1 MSIQDIQNQ
10 FKAEVDGT
18 DLKLER
24 AIMNYSEG
32 GAVQTYEF
40 RVSKN
45 KGATT
50 TIEVECRSFSDIPA
64 IVKIAADKAKAWA
77 HIHD

>member
-40 RVSKN
+40 RVSKK

-50 TIEVECRSFSDIPA
+50 TIEVECRGWDNTTS
-64 IVKIAADKAKAWA
+64 VVNEAAEKAKAWLVT
-77 HIHD
+77 IT